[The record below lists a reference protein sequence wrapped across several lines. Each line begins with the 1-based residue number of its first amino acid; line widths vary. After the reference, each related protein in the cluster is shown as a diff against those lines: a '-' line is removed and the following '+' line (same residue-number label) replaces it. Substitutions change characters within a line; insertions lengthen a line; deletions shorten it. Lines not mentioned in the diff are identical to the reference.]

1 MGENKVPDFIE
12 CKPDIEKPESL
23 KMFEVKIT
31 ENLQFMDRI
40 LPSTNCKLVE
50 HPVFNRA
57 YFLDLQKSVKLYDT
71 NNYRGARIPLKHNNI
86 NVESFR
92 NYLIK
97 FSYPHSHIM
106 QYVEFGFPLG
116 LWSDAYLE
124 PATRNH
130 SSSYSYFSFLDSF
143 VESELANLGLTGP
156 FDSSPWENVMIS
168 PMMTSHKKPNGRR
181 PVFDASFGLFSLNKN
196 TPEKCYNDSEYE
208 FTFPKIDDLADRIA
222 ELGPNCY
229 LWKRDLSRYF
239 LQLKIDPAEF
249 DKLGFIWRGKLYFFT
264 SFVWGTRNAGY
275 AGQWLTSAVSYVH
288 SHLGLDLISAFFF
301 VLNYA
306 DDFAGCELELSRA
319 ELSFA
324 TLGQLLF
331 DIGLTESKSKAC
343 SPSKIMTY
351 LGVSFNTIDMCMHV
365 DSDKV
370 VELKSE
376 LEKWSRK
383 TVAKKSDLQSILG
396 KLLWVSRTVR
406 FSRVFVCRIIA
417 EVRKLTKQSEKT
429 TLSREIRKDFM
440 WWQKFMEK
448 FSGVEMIIS
457 PTVCL
462 SVLGDAY
469 PQGGGS
475 WNPTRAEYFSCRF
488 PEYMCS
494 ADTPIHI
501 KEFIVVLLCIRM
513 WGHEWTGQRI
523 MIFCDNESVVETCVN
538 QKPKDHEMQKFLRE
552 FLFWVCKFNFYPVL
566 QKISTKDNHIADYLS
581 RNHNSK
587 DIEIYLEKQ
596 GFPDQKKV
604 DIPLDWYEFQAEW

>member
-1 MGENKVPDFIE
+1 M
-12 CKPDIEKPESL
+12 
-23 KMFEVKIT
+23 
-31 ENLQFMDRI
+31 
-40 LPSTNCKLVE
+40 
-50 HPVFNRA
+50 
-57 YFLDLQKSVKLYDT
+57 
-71 NNYRGARIPLKHNNI
+71 
-86 NVESFR
+86 
-92 NYLIK
+92 
-97 FSYPHSHIM
+97 
-106 QYVEFGFPLG
+106 
-116 LWSDAYLE
+116 
-124 PATRNH
+124 
-130 SSSYSYFSFLDSF
+130 
-143 VESELANLGLTGP
+143 
-156 FDSSPWENVMIS
+156 
-168 PMMTSHKKPNGRR
+168 
-181 PVFDASFGLFSLNKN
+181 
-196 TPEKCYNDSEYE
+196 
-208 FTFPKIDDLADRIA
+208 
-222 ELGPNCY
+222 
-229 LWKRDLSRYF
+229 
-239 LQLKIDPAEF
+239 
-249 DKLGFIWRGKLYFFT
+249 
-264 SFVWGTRNAGY
+264 
-275 AGQWLTSAVSYVH
+275 SYVH

-306 DDFAGCELELSRA
+306 DDFAGCELKLSDA

-331 DIGLTESKSKAC
+331 DIGLNESKSKAC
-343 SPSKIMTY
+343 SPSKVMTY
-351 LGVSFNTIDMCMHV
+351 LGVSFNTVDMCMHV

-475 WNPTRAEYFSCRF
+475 WNPARAEYFSSRF

-501 KEFIVVLLCIRM
+501 KEFLVVLLCIRM
-513 WGHEWTGQRI
+513 WGQEWTGQRI

-538 QKPKDHEMQKFLRE
+538 QKPKDHEMQKLLRE

-596 GFPDQKKV
+596 GFPDQKKF
-604 DIPLDWYEFQAEW
+604 DIPLDWNGFQAEW